1 MIKRILFISTI
12 IAFMIQGSIKAQE
25 AVSYIKIHQ
34 DESINRL
41 LAKHIKTNEYH
52 PYIEGY
58 RIQLYSI
65 SGVNSRDKANRFKA
79 EFLIKNPHADV
90 YITYQAPYYKVRI
103 GDFRTKI
110 NALAYLQTISKQYP
124 SGFIVKDEIHF
135 TKEEEEEAKAD
146 MIIEE

>member
-1 MIKRILFISTI
+1 
-12 IAFMIQGSIKAQE
+12 MIQGSIKAQE
-25 AVSYIKIHQ
+25 TVSYVKVHQ
-34 DESINRL
+34 SESIGRL
-41 LAKHIKTNEYH
+41 LTKHIKTNEYH
-52 PYIEGY
+52 PYIDGY

-79 EFLIKNPHADV
+79 EFLINHPEAVV

-124 SGFIVKDEIHF
+124 SGFIVKDEIRF
-135 TKEEEEEAKAD
+135 TEEEEKVEDD
-146 MIIEE
+146 MIIKE